1 MNILRIVIPAL
12 FFKLGMAA
20 TRWPDKPQARGI
32 WDVLPTFRLWLVE
45 SCEWFCSPWVL
56 WRETDEGQVGHARH
70 CFPVVAL
77 SPFKKGG
84 KKNKKI
90 KRVELGEGPTW
101 TTPGHPLIPE
111 YYITGSAFLA
121 WVPSSGW
128 GIMIL
133 YTYPS
138 SSSSWQVALVT
149 VLLPVPHL
157 PLLTEP
163 WYGSDGGKP
172 LSFLLHPR
180 PRWLLLARQSFVLN
194 HKASSLSCPQLWP
207 GVCISLLVISGN
219 PLPWNISHWLLSP
232 AQSIP
237 QDSRKPWGVVCGC
250 WRTIFLADI
259 LRKPAEISGMELSLC
274 QAQSQPH
281 LPGGSRGSSPP

>member
-45 SCEWFCSPWVL
+45 SCQRFCSPWVL

-149 VLLPVPHL
+149 VLLPVPHFHCWQSPDMAL
-157 PLLTEP
+157 MVASHSRFFFTLGP
-163 WYGSDGGKP
+163 DGCCLHVSHLYWITKP
-172 LSFLLHPR
+172 QAFLVPSSGLVS
-180 PRWLLLARQSFVLN
+180 A
-194 HKASSLSCPQLWP
+194 SLSLWSVATLYHGIYPTDCCPQP
-207 GVCISLLVISGN
+207 SLY
-219 PLPWNISHWLLSP
+219 PKT
-232 AQSIP
+232 A
-237 QDSRKPWGVVCGC
+237 
-250 WRTIFLADI
+250 
-259 LRKPAEISGMELSLC
+259 
-274 QAQSQPH
+274 
-281 LPGGSRGSSPP
+281 GSRGVSYVGVGGPFSLQIFYGNQQKSQGWS

>member
-12 FFKLGMAA
+12 FFKLGVAA
-20 TRWPDKPQARGI
+20 TCWPDKPQARGI

-45 SCEWFCSPWVL
+45 SCQRFCSPWVL

-84 KKNKKI
+84 AGRGPDMNHPWSPFDSRILHHRKCLPG
-90 KRVELGEGPTW
+90 LGPQLRLRDYDSVHLPIQFLFLTSGPGDSFIACAT
-101 TTPGHPLIPE
+101 
-111 YYITGSAFLA
+111 
-121 WVPSSGW
+121 
-128 GIMIL
+128 
-133 YTYPS
+133 
-138 SSSSWQVALVT
+138 
-149 VLLPVPHL
+149 L

-163 WYGSDGGKP
+163 WHGSDGGKP